1 MRVNMCVYLTM
12 LTATLLI
19 YVSSMQ
25 DAKFLNDMLKIFNL
39 RICLK
44 GFDVTLLLIMAMLN
58 IFC

>member
-19 YVSSMQ
+19 YVSSML

-39 RICLK
+39 QICLK